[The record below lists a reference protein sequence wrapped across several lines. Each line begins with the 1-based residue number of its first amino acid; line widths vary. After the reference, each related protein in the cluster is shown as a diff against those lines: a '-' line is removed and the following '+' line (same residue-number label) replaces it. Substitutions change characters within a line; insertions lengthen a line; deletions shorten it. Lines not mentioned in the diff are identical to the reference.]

1 MQISVTPCPAQE
13 LLHLHQLYRDE
24 ADCQLVHDS
33 FWFRGLLDAYAIH
46 IDRAVAGH
54 AAVANRYGK
63 GRLLEF
69 YLHPKFRADAPEIL
83 REVLDETGA
92 THIEAQSNVPF
103 MLEVFEA
110 FTADRLVEKNLF
122 TDGRQTDLV
131 APAGASFR
139 SKRTGAELPVFRHQV
154 EPEGEWVIEAD
165 SEIVATGGFL
175 NHYNPPYADLYME
188 VAPAHRGLGFGSY
201 LVQEIKRVCGE
212 AGKRPAAR
220 CDPANEASR
229 RTLEKAGFK
238 LCGELLVGRL
248 K

>member
-33 FWFRGLLDAYAIH
+33 FWFRGLLDAYAVH
-46 IDRAVAGH
+46 VDRAVAGH

-69 YLHPKFRADAPEIL
+69 YLHPKFRADAGEVL

-103 MLEVFEA
+103 MLEMFEA
-110 FTADRLVEKNLF
+110 CAADRLIEKTLF
-122 TDGRQTDLV
+122 ADGVCTELV
-131 APAGASFR
+131 APAGVSFR
-139 SKRTGAELPVFRHQV
+139 SKRTEAELSIFRHEV
-154 EPEGEWVIEAD
+154 EPEGDWVIEAD
-165 SEIVATGGFL
+165 GEIVATGGFL
-175 NHYNPPYADLYME
+175 THYNPPYADLYME
-188 VAPAHRGLGFGSY
+188 VAEAHRGRGLGSY
-201 LVQEIKRVCGE
+201 LVQEIKRACCE

-220 CDPANEASR
+220 CDPANEGSR

-238 LCGELLVGRL
+238 VCGELLVGRI